1 MMFETEVQDLIIEDN
16 SVKGVKI
23 LNKKSNKKQ
32 ELFSDNVIIAVGRK
46 VQTGLLKCV
55 INTIL

>member
-46 VQTGLLKCV
+46 GANWLKCV